1 MRPLADPLIMLGFEP
16 SGRHTIGGDD
26 VTLRHTYQATTKFRL
41 QPAWRLKDPA
51 VERDAEL
58 FWRAEKLLP
67 EPSNLEARLGEL
79 CLAAYDG
86 DRLIALTTAR
96 IRYIDF
102 LCVKLAMLRVAVA
115 RDYRRDRI
123 GAILFA
129 EARELLEQ
137 WSAANPDEDVLGVGT
152 IAQVMGFPPD
162 TRLQAFKLASRVGFV
177 GWTANGEQMRVGWFE
192 HATIPLRRPEGP
204 IRSQTGSAS

>member
-1 MRPLADPLIMLGFEP
+1 M
-16 SGRHTIGGDD
+16 
-26 VTLRHTYQATTKFRL
+26 TLRHTYEAKTKFELR
-41 QPAWRLKDPA
+41 PAWRLKDPA
-51 VERDAEL
+51 IERDAEL
-58 FWRAEKLLP
+58 FWRKEGLLAPTADLAE
-67 EPSNLEARLGEL
+67 RLQEL

-96 IRYIDF
+96 VRYIGF

-115 RDYRRDRI
+115 SDYRKDRI

-137 WSAANPDEDVLGVGT
+137 WSLANPAEEVLGVGT
-152 IAQVMGFPPD
+152 VAQVRGFAPG
-162 TRLQAFKLASRVGFV
+162 TRLQAFKLASRVGFI

-192 HATIPLRRPEGP
+192 HATIPLRRPDVPFSHEDDFG
-204 IRSQTGSAS
+204 A